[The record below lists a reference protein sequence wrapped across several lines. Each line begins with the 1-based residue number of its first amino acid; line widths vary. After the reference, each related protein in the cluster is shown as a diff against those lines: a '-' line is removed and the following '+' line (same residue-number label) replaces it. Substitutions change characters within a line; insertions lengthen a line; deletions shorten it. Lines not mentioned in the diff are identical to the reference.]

1 MVLSN
6 GVVLSAEVSLT
17 QPTCNQ
23 TNGSINITPVGGV
36 APYTYLWSNQARTE
50 DLSGLGPGNYVV
62 TIRDAAG
69 CFTNKLYTLT
79 EVGYLLLQ
87 YGVTPASCNGDNT
100 GAINLSIIGGIK
112 PYKIQWQD
120 GQVTEDRMGLAPG
133 TYPVSVTDA
142 VGCTT
147 VAAISVNRNTLQ
159 VNSSVTQP
167 VCAEDLGSIT
177 ITPVDGSSPYTYNW
191 SNGATGSTVGGLPAG
206 NYIANIE
213 DASGCS
219 TTQSFF
225 IVSPTAIVSTAVIHN
240 TECGGANAYAID
252 LTVTGGNAP
261 YTYTW
266 STGATTKDVSGLS
279 PGTFEVD
286 IKDALGC
293 IVHKEFIVSPSQVN
307 WSCLI
312 QPPAAPAVCGSAG
325 NTLATSVTNA
335 TSYQWSVT
343 STDNKW
349 SITSGEANRNV
360 VYTAGSAGSSA
371 TFSLT
376 ITKDGCTRTCSFDVT
391 GGCVVRDNTGGGDP
405 SSDDPCARPAV
416 AETAQVFPEETV
428 HEERTDSTWVS
439 MVNVYP
445 NPFNNNIRFEW
456 SSPDTDRVRLEV
468 FDLSG
473 RRQLVIF
480 EGEVTGGKQYAIDSD
495 AEKLR
500 DGVHYLRFTTSTHVD
515 YLKIMKVK

>member
-1 MVLSN
+1 
-6 GVVLSAEVSLT
+6 
-17 QPTCNQ
+17 
-23 TNGSINITPVGGV
+23 
-36 APYTYLWSNQARTE
+36 
-50 DLSGLGPGNYVV
+50 
-62 TIRDAAG
+62 
-69 CFTNKLYTLT
+69 
-79 EVGYLLLQ
+79 
-87 YGVTPASCNGDNT
+87 
-100 GAINLSIIGGIK
+100 
-112 PYKIQWQD
+112 
-120 GQVTEDRMGLAPG
+120 
-133 TYPVSVTDA
+133 
-142 VGCTT
+142 
-147 VAAISVNRNTLQ
+147 
-159 VNSSVTQP
+159 
-167 VCAEDLGSIT
+167 
-177 ITPVDGSSPYTYNW
+177 
-191 SNGATGSTVGGLPAG
+191 
-206 NYIANIE
+206 
-213 DASGCS
+213 
-219 TTQSFF
+219 
-225 IVSPTAIVSTAVIHN
+225 VIHN